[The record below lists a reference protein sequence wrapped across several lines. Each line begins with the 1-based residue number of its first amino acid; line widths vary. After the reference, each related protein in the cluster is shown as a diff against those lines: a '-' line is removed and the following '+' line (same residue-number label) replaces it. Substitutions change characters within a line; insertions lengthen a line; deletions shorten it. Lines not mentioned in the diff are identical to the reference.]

1 MWPLLVVNVPA
12 ATRGADV
19 VTAARGS
26 LVALWNLLRTRIGVL
41 AAVAVTL
48 PAGLGAAAYLLP
60 SVAGDWHASADF
72 VAAVTGALSGF
83 ASIPGCITSGY
94 LCDRFPRRT
103 VYMGCAL
110 VAAIGEGLLAFAP
123 HTPAWF
129 AAIALVGAALTGLA
143 YGSVTAVYFELLES
157 VGAATVGGVLG
168 SLCSLPVVIV
178 TMLIGAVQARYGSVA
193 MLLVEAGLGVVSV
206 AAYAVLVLILRP
218 EPTLDVELGSKSL
231 A

>member
-1 MWPLLVVNVPA
+1 
-12 ATRGADV
+12 
-19 VTAARGS
+19 
-26 LVALWNLLRTRIGVL
+26 
-41 AAVAVTL
+41 
-48 PAGLGAAAYLLP
+48 
-60 SVAGDWHASADF
+60 
-72 VAAVTGALSGF
+72 
-83 ASIPGCITSGY
+83 
-94 LCDRFPRRT
+94 
-103 VYMGCAL
+103 

-123 HTPAWF
+123 HTPTWF